1 MFAAA
6 TFQELLGNTMFQYFL
21 IFVFTAFGIVFVIL
35 NVDVL
40 GKFLFRPHMPDDLKL
55 TTYECGEP
63 TIGSSWVQFD
73 IRFYT
78 VALIFIIF
86 DVEVVFLFPWAAVF
100 SKFGA
105 PAFWKMIIFAAV
117 LGVGFVSAW
126 KKGDLDWVTS
136 TAAHDVAAQKEARKL
151 RAQERAAEELERRKA
166 A

>member
-21 IFVFTAFGIVFVIL
+21 IFVFTVFGIVFVIL

-86 DVEVVFLFPWAAVF
+86 DVEVVFLFPW
-100 SKFGA
+100 
-105 PAFWKMIIFAAV
+105 
-117 LGVGFVSAW
+117 LRCSA
-126 KKGDLDWVTS
+126 S
-136 TAAHDVAAQKEARKL
+136 SARP
-151 RAQERAAEELERRKA
+151 RSGR
-166 A
+166 

>member
-1 MFAAA
+1 MAAA
-6 TFQELLGNTMFQYFL
+6 TFQELLSNTMFQYFL
-21 IFVFTAFGIVFVIL
+21 VFVFTAFGVVFVIL

-40 GKFLFRPHMPDDLKL
+40 GKLLFRPVMPDPLKL

-78 VALIFIIF
+78 VALIFIVF

-100 SKFGA
+100 AKLGA
-105 PAFWKMIIFAAV
+105 PAFTKVMIFVGV
-117 LGVGFVSAW
+117 LAVGFINAW

-136 TAAHDVAAQKEARKL
+136 IAAHDLAAQKDARL
-151 RAQERAAEELERRKA
+151 ARARQRALETEERRAA
-166 A
+166 

>member
-1 MFAAA
+1 MPA
-6 TFQELLGNTMFQYFL
+6 TFQELLSNTMFQYFL
-21 IFVFTAFGIVFVIL
+21 IFVFTAFGVVFVIL

-40 GKFLFRPHMPDDLKL
+40 GKLLFRPHMPDELKL

-78 VALIFIIF
+78 VALIFIVF

-100 SKFGA
+100 GKLGA
-105 PAFWKMIIFAAV
+105 PAFTKVLIFVAILA
-117 LGVGFVSAW
+117 VGFINAW

-136 TAAHDVAAQKEARKL
+136 TAAHDLAAQRQARKAMAMQ
-151 RAQERAAEELERRKA
+151 RAQAAEERRKA